1 VIAPKFIF
9 AASIEFVFSVYSPH
23 RLAARARRRI
33 RGGENMLCQLNRYG
47 QYIMRQA
54 PLSLG
59 WPPGRGCAEDGE
71 AIVCAKIQY
80 RFW

>member
-1 VIAPKFIF
+1 
-9 AASIEFVFSVYSPH
+9 
-23 RLAARARRRI
+23 
-33 RGGENMLCQLNRYG
+33 MLCQLNRYG

>member
-1 VIAPKFIF
+1 MIAPKIIF
-9 AASIEFVFSVYSPH
+9 AAFIEFVFWVYSPH
-23 RLAARARRRI
+23 RLAARARCRI
-33 RGGENMLCQLNRYG
+33 RGGENMPCQLNRYS

-59 WPPGRGCAEDGE
+59 WPPGRGRAGDGE